1 MKHFAMAG
9 ACALTI
15 FWLSGCGQEPEGPAE
30 KLGKEV
36 DATVQQT
43 QETVGEAVESTAE
56 EIEQAGDELRSSTS
70 GE

>member
-36 DATVQQT
+36 DATV
-43 QETVGEAVESTAE
+43 
-56 EIEQAGDELRSSTS
+56 EQI
-70 GE
+70 